1 MTGTVSIC
9 DEVRNSVSVMKSGM
23 ERPTRFLQKDTFV
36 ETGSNMIKSSISD
49 VGFGKCDF
57 PDTSIAHQ
65 SNGNNKCI
73 FLATDNAIFL
83 FCKKANKT
91 LNF

>member
-9 DEVRNSVSVMKSGM
+9 DEVMNSVSVMKSGM

-73 FLATDNAIFL
+73 FWQQIML
-83 FCKKANKT
+83 FFYFAKKQIKH
-91 LNF
+91 